1 MNAVGVIVDE
11 SPLYQESFLNEER
24 NISIEQG
31 FNICLFFFNY
41 LWPST
46 EPKLAKLDDEEST
59 VNQLFFLHTC
69 IGFECSA
76 QWIQAVY
83 LATKIPKEEQKKGFK
98 LTEKEVFFS
107 TLEFNKIYN
116 KVFHFKLIY
125 VLNLLESML
134 THSMDYYFE
143 WSTWEGAVD
152 YSFKTTDFV
161 HLNWDAKFLQGE

>member
-31 FNICLFFFNY
+31 FNICLLFFND

-46 EPKLAKLDDEEST
+46 EPKLTKLDGDEAT
-59 VNQLFFLHTC
+59 VNELFFLSVC
-69 IGFECSA
+69 MGFECSA
-76 QWIQAVY
+76 QWNQAVY
-83 LATKIPKEEQKKGFK
+83 RVTKIPKEEQKKGFK
-98 LTEKEVFFS
+98 ISEKEVFLSMFEFS
-107 TLEFNKIYN
+107 KIYN
-116 KVFHFKLIY
+116 KIFKFKLIY

-134 THSMDYYFE
+134 AHPMDYYFE